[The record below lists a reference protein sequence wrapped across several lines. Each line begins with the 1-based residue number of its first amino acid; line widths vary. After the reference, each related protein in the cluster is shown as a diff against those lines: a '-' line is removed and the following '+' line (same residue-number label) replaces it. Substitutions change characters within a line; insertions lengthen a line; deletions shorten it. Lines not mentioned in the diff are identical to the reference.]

1 MNAHPTG
8 SGSTSLSEC
17 VYCIS
22 LLPEVRVAPVGG
34 GRGAAG
40 TVVGAQ
46 GLRGHHKR
54 GRDYRRVHTE

>member
-1 MNAHPTG
+1 M
-8 SGSTSLSEC
+8 
-17 VYCIS
+17 
-22 LLPEVRVAPVGG
+22 LPEVSVAPVGG

-54 GRDYRRVHTE
+54 GRDHRRVHTENYAGFVPELSIRI